1 MQELQSY
8 HIIIFSILGL
18 IVFILAMYLG
28 VLYSKLNQQKVKN
41 KEQQEL
47 LDKKIE
53 EQDIYFK
60 DSIVSISRATLNGQ
74 CELSEACLRIVNL
87 LKYYPNISNL
97 PEYEVL
103 HEMFSE
109 IKEFAVL
116 EERKKL
122 PKQEI
127 YNQDKKR
134 IIVEKKYEEKALKS
148 LESLQKQFEKLLN

>member
-1 MQELQSY
+1 MEELQSY
-8 HIIIFSILGL
+8 QLIIFTVLGL
-18 IVFILAMYLG
+18 IVFILAIYLG
-28 VLYSKLNQQKVKN
+28 ILFSKISKQKITN
-41 KEQQEL
+41 KQQQEL

-74 CELSEACLRIVNL
+74 CELSEACLRVVNL
-87 LKYYPNISNL
+87 LKYYPEISAQ
-97 PEYEVL
+97 PEYEPL

-122 PKQEI
+122 PKQEV

-134 IIVEKKYEEKALKS
+134 LMVEKKYEHTVLKS
-148 LESLQKQFEKLLN
+148 LELLQKQFEKLLA

>member
-1 MQELQSY
+1 
-8 HIIIFSILGL
+8 
-18 IVFILAMYLG
+18 MYLG
-28 VLYSKLNQQKVKN
+28 VLYSKLNQQTVKN